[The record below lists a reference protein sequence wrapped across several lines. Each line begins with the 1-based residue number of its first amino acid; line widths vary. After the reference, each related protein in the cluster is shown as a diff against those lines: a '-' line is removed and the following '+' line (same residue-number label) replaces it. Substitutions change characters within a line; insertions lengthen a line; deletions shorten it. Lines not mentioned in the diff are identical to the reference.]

1 MYVGFLNES
10 VFWNLQTFQ
19 WSCAIETGLDFLKMG
34 MTVMKMHYP
43 KRKPR
48 IITYRKYKNF
58 CNEIFLTSLQHEVDK
73 PRTFLC
79 ENGLD
84 ATSKICTYV
93 IETTRLVKKDVYEQI
108 TNLLLT
114 LKSYKR

>member
-34 MTVMKMHYP
+34 KTVMKMHYP

-93 IETTRLVKKDVYEQI
+93 IENHAPRQKRCLRANHKPF
-108 TNLLLT
+108 TNPEIL
-114 LKSYKR
+114 